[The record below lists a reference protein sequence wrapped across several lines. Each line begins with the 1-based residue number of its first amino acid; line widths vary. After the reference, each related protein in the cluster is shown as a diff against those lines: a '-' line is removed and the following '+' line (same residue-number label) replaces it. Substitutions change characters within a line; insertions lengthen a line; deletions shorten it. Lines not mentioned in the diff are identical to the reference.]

1 MSVNVDWPCCAWLA
15 SLFRVLTAFGTV
27 NDSLVNRLR
36 RFSKK
41 KGTGKKFK
49 TIFKEVG
56 GLDIQQ

>member
-36 RFSKK
+36 LFSKK
-41 KGTGKKFK
+41 RVLVRSSKLFSKK
-49 TIFKEVG
+49 VG